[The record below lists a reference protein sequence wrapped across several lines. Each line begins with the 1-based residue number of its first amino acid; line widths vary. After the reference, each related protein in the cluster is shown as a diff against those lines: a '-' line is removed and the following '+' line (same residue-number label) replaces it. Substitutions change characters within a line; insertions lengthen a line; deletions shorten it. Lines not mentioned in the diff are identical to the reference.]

1 MSEEKPYTEA
11 ELTSGVR
18 DPEDVYRAALPG
30 DPANP
35 PARGKLTVIWEEE
48 KQAFHDRLDIHAK
61 SIEALM
67 QRAQTLEAW
76 AKQIRRE
83 PTAFTE
89 PKDLEA
95 KSAEAFKS
103 VAGMLSELRQRV
115 MRLEQ
120 LHALQLQQLDAF
132 DMKGESA
139 IAGGTVISPGPGIIR
154 RT

>member
-76 AKQIRRE
+76 ALQLRRE
-83 PTAFTE
+83 PQR
-89 PKDLEA
+89 
-95 KSAEAFKS
+95 S
-103 VAGMLSELRQRV
+103 LSLKTWRPNQPRRSRV
-115 MRLEQ
+115 W
-120 LHALQLQQLDAF
+120 
-132 DMKGESA
+132 
-139 IAGGTVISPGPGIIR
+139 PGC
-154 RT
+154 